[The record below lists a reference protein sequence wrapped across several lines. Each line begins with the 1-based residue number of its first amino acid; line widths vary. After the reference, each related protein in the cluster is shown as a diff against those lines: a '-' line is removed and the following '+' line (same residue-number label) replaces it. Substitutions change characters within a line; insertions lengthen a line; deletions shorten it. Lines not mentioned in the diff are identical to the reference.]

1 MSCGFSADRPT
12 FKADH
17 TIGFQLHGK
26 LYLSLQTESDMIW
39 KTRRVH
45 VRYILVF
52 GLLQTKNQNVSQ
64 TIPHI
69 LSNSLQ
75 QQKCIFSWYLSV
87 YLSVCLSVT
96 CFPFLGYTGLTHWL

>member
-75 QQKCIFSWYLSV
+75 QQKCIFS
-87 YLSVCLSVT
+87 
-96 CFPFLGYTGLTHWL
+96 